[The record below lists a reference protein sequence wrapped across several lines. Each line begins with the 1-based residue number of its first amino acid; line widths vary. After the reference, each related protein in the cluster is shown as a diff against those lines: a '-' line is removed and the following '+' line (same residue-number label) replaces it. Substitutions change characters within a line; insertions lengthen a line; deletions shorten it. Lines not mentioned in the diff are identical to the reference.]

1 MPAPTQGQ
9 QQPAPNTPDEDCG
22 HLHYPHPANGSL
34 IPLAVQSL
42 RYGSEISES
51 QPWAN
56 LGMPASRVPT
66 LQAAWYWIL
75 SPVLVEG
82 SEDRRLT
89 PGSASLVFLRLV
101 VVAPFTSVMLPS
113 WTNGVPA
120 LISWN
125 HTQQAALDANSSKYD
140 LFYDRLPTALSHSSS
155 VEESLSTAATFS
167 ANIQL
172 GGQQVQSENPDS
184 PIVRHPTTFQARS
197 QPGGLSLRPRY
208 LCFLTGSEE
217 KPYRTISVS
226 DYVHEHGDQADTEFI
241 FVSYTR
247 MQFRVATDEE
257 INTYGYPDE
266 ETREANRKLAKSD
279 RETLARWGVDAA
291 KAAGKPAFWLDF
303 ECVRD
308 SDGVARSSSKSE
320 DVYRICDI
328 VRAAHSMIIAIGP
341 SAEDK
346 VSNLLRGDDS
356 GSSDAFNTEHSSQ
369 WLRQWGSRLWTLP
382 ELLLCP
388 NEYRIKLYVFG
399 DSREPKELAKRNFAE
414 RAWEDAESVKELV
427 NHYEASAILTSRQL
441 IEIAL
446 ECFARRKTDQFSAG
460 DVAYAIMGLFPDSQ
474 RPQIDQNDSGF
485 RAFARLALAIDDGNI
500 LARMMCLGP
509 LNASSP
515 WSDTSDYWGSRLR
528 DFRPAGHVVDVTS
541 SDALV
546 IQDVFATPITWDKIE
561 RSTSLKYLGEGF
573 RVPLIL
579 AFNIAWMCL
588 PIWLWVTWIIP
599 YSENSMFLFAIL
611 IYAAAAVLVV
621 CSILFPFTF
630 MFFGIPYSGTKE
642 KSRIIGIQGA
652 VDTATVERYIWG
664 FNHGRLK
671 ETVADDEQS
680 ESLGTFR
687 KEPAGQIFTIVDT
700 TTLTMTVVRCTA
712 PPVAIVVC
720 GQAGGT
726 DRALL
731 CSFDCK
737 TGSYHREKVLR
748 VDPLM
753 SSLMHRTRS
762 MHLCLTPLGPSLAPT
777 TASETDDENGGHGIG
792 IVSSINESAKLAS
805 KPWSLSFRF
814 LLIMVTATQI
824 FSPRSYFSSDL
835 YSGIAYFAGFVLAQ
849 IAAFVS
855 FRKGTLL
862 QIIAPALYS
871 SAWFKLTFRIR
882 DYRDVVLL
890 TENSQKILESSTVL
904 LRGAA
909 IGTTIT
915 GLVFYHW
922 AWFSKKKAIWQTLA
936 WAVLTSE
943 IFRVVSVFVRLWD
956 PWERIKVSHLLDVT
970 ISGMILALAT
980 IYSLYLSLPQDS
992 PWLDVT
998 GRMAVI
1004 SSSSISRYNTEET
1017 PKWLKTS
1024 VSRLRRHHLLQL
1036 TNRSMQGSS
1045 WPIVVL
1051 YSTLIT
1057 LIAFISGTMFL
1068 NVPQHA
1074 LYDIPELLPGS
1085 AVVVVAVLA
1094 NWLLP
1099 YHLPALLCKLRS
1111 PRFCFQK
1118 PGTNVSGR
1126 SGDAFVLRCWDFLH
1140 VSNHVPFLVIWIII
1154 LDEMDTLTQ
1163 AFGLLCLSITA
1174 WGAGGFLS
1182 TTPISL
1188 DKIKVLGIPVF
1199 ATIQTFLVVL
1209 AGTLAIARK
1218 RRDISAQRTR
1228 AVQSQYQDVDED
1240 LA

>member
-1 MPAPTQGQ
+1 MPPSAQRQ
-9 QQPAPNTPDEDCG
+9 QQPAPNTPDEDCDY
-22 HLHYPHPANGSL
+22 LHYPHPENGSL
-34 IPLAVQSL
+34 VPLAVQSL
-42 RYGSEISES
+42 RYGPEFPEN
-51 QPWAN
+51 QPWAS
-56 LGMPASRVPT
+56 LGMPPSRVPT

-75 SPVLVEG
+75 SPVLVDG
-82 SEDRRLT
+82 SEDRRIT
-89 PGSASLVFLRLV
+89 PGSASVVFLRLV
-101 VVAPFTSVMLPS
+101 AIAPFTGFMLPS

-125 HTQQAALDANSSKYD
+125 QTQQNALESENLKYE
-140 LFYDRLPTALSHSSS
+140 LFYDRLSTALSHSSS
-155 VEESLSTAATFS
+155 IEENLSTAATFS

-184 PIVRHPTTFQARS
+184 PIVRSHTTFQARS

-257 INTYGYPDE
+257 IDTYEYPDE
-266 ETREANRKLAKSD
+266 ETRDANRKLAKND

-291 KAAGKPAFWLDF
+291 LAAGKPAFWLDF

-328 VRAAHSMIIAIGP
+328 VRAAHSIIIAIGP

-346 VSNLLRGDDS
+346 VKTLLRRDDS
-356 GSSDAFNTEHSSQ
+356 RSDTFNTEHSSQ

-399 DSREPKELAKRNFAE
+399 ESKEPKELAKRNFAE

-427 NHYEASAILTSRQL
+427 NHYEASAILTPRQL

-500 LARMMCLGP
+500 LERMMCLGP
-509 LNASSP
+509 LHAVSP

-528 DFRPAGHVVDVTS
+528 DFRPACHIVDVTS

-546 IQDVFATPITWDKIE
+546 IQDVYATPIAWDKIE
-561 RSTSLKYLGEGF
+561 RSTSLKYSGEGF
-573 RVPLIL
+573 RIPLIV
-579 AFNIAWMCL
+579 AFNIAWLCL
-588 PIWLWVTWIIP
+588 PCWLWITYIIP
-599 YSENSMFLFAIL
+599 YGTNSMFLFAIL
-611 IYAAAAVLVV
+611 IYVTAAIVIL
-621 CSILFPFTF
+621 CSIVFPFTF
-630 MFFGIPYSGTKE
+630 MFFGMPYCSNKE
-642 KSRIIGIQGA
+642 KSRVIGIQGR
-652 VDTATVERYIWG
+652 VDTATIERYIWG

-671 ETVADDEQS
+671 EIVADEEQS
-680 ESLGTFR
+680 GNMGTLR

-762 MHLCLTPLGPSLAPT
+762 MHLCLTPLGPSLTPT
-777 TASETDDENGGHGIG
+777 TVSETDDDTSGHGTGVITR
-792 IVSSINESAKLAS
+792 IQESAKLTS
-805 KPWSLSFRF
+805 RPWSVN

-824 FSPRSYFSSDL
+824 FGPDKSFSSDS
-835 YSGIAYFAGFVLAQ
+835 YSCIAYFSGILLAQ
-849 IAAFVS
+849 IAAFVC
-855 FRKGTLL
+855 FRKGLLL
-862 QIIAPALYS
+862 QITAPALYS
-871 SAWFKLTFRIR
+871 S
-882 DYRDVVLL
+882 
-890 TENSQKILESSTVL
+890 EILYYFQIITYKHCKFPPWLMMPLWMTLQL

-909 IGTTIT
+909 IGIMIT
-915 GLVFYHW
+915 GLVFYHC
-922 AWFSKKKAIWQTLA
+922 AWFSKKKAIWRILA

-943 IFRVVSVFVRLWD
+943 IFRVVSLFVNLYDRAYLN
-956 PWERIKVSHLLDVT
+956 HLLDVG
-970 ISGMILALAT
+970 ISLMIITLAT
-980 IYSLYLSLPQDS
+980 VSSSHLSLPQDS
-992 PWLDVT
+992 PWLDVPE
-998 GRMAVI
+998 RMAIV
-1004 SSSSISRYNTEET
+1004 SSSSISRYYKGER

-1024 VSRLRRHHLLQL
+1024 
-1036 TNRSMQGSS
+1036 GSP
-1045 WPIVVL
+1045 WPLMVL
-1051 YSTLIT
+1051 YSTVIT
-1057 LIAFISGTMFL
+1057 MMAFISGTMFF
-1068 NVPQHA
+1068 NPPRHP
-1074 LYDIPELLPGS
+1074 LYAILELLPGS
-1085 AVVVVAVLA
+1085 AVVVVAILASWLSPYYLPGLIHLVMVLCSVA
-1094 NWLLP
+1094 GIFLSVRLHLLV
-1099 YHLPALLCKLRS
+1099 LPL
-1111 PRFCFQK
+1111 
-1118 PGTNVSGR
+1118 
-1126 SGDAFVLRCWDFLH
+1126 
-1140 VSNHVPFLVIWIII
+1140 IWVII
-1154 LDEMDTLTQ
+1154 LDEMETLTQ
-1163 AFGLLCLSITA
+1163 AFGLLCLSIAA
-1174 WGAGGFLS
+1174 WGAGRLIS
-1182 TTPISL
+1182 ATLIPLDRITTM
-1188 DKIKVLGIPVF
+1188 GIPVF
-1199 ATIQTFLVVL
+1199 ATLQAFLVVL
-1209 AGTLAIARK
+1209 AKTLAVTRE
-1218 RRDISAQRTR
+1218 RRAVSAQRART
-1228 AVQSQYQDVDED
+1228 VQSQYQDVDEE

>member
-1 MPAPTQGQ
+1 MP
-9 QQPAPNTPDEDCG
+9 
-22 HLHYPHPANGSL
+22 
-34 IPLAVQSL
+34 V
-42 RYGSEISES
+42 
-51 QPWAN
+51 
-56 LGMPASRVPT
+56 SRVPT

-82 SEDRRLT
+82 SEDRRFT
-89 PGSASLVFLRLV
+89 AGSVSLVLLRLV
-101 VVAPFTSVMLPS
+101 AVAPFTGFMLPS

-125 HTQQAALDANSSKYD
+125 ETRQNALEADSLKYE
-140 LFYDRLPTALSHSSS
+140 LFYDRLSTALSHSSS
-155 VEESLSTAATFS
+155 TEENLSTAATFS

-184 PIVRHPTTFQARS
+184 PIVQSHPTFQARS

-226 DYVHEHGDQADTEFI
+226 DYIHEHGDQADTEFI

-257 INTYGYPDE
+257 IDAYDYPDE
-266 ETREANRKLAKSD
+266 ETRDANRKLAKSD

-291 KAAGKPAFWLDF
+291 LAAGKPAFWLDF

-346 VSNLLRGDDS
+346 VKNELRSDDS
-356 GSSDAFNTEHSSQ
+356 GSSKIFNTEHSSQ

-399 DSREPKELAKRNFAE
+399 ESKEPKELAKRNFAE

-427 NHYEASAILTSRQL
+427 NHYEASAILTPRQL

-500 LARMMCLGP
+500 LTRMMCLGP
-509 LNASSP
+509 LHAGSP

-528 DFRPAGHVVDVTS
+528 DFRPACHVLDVTS

-546 IQDVFATPITWDKIE
+546 IQDVYATPISWDKIE
-561 RSTSLKYLGEGF
+561 RSTSLKYSGKRF
-573 RVPLIL
+573 RTPLL
-579 AFNIAWMCL
+579 VAFNIAWICL
-588 PIWLWVTWIIP
+588 PCWLWITHIIP
-599 YSENSMFLFAIL
+599 YGKNSMFLFAIL
-611 IYAAAAVLVV
+611 IYVSAAIVLL

-630 MFFGIPYSGTKE
+630 MFFGVPYCSNKE
-642 KSRIIGIQGA
+642 KSRVIGIQGA
-652 VDTATVERYIWG
+652 VDTGTVERYIWG

-671 ETVADDEQS
+671 EVVADDEQGGNLS
-680 ESLGTFR
+680 VIR
-687 KEPAGQIFTIVDT
+687 KEHAGQIFTIVDT

-712 PPVAIVVC
+712 PPVFIVVC

-731 CSFDCK
+731 CSFNCK

-753 SSLMHRTRS
+753 SGLMHRTRS
-762 MHLCLTPLGPSLAPT
+762 LHLCLTPLGPSLTPT
-777 TASETDDENGGHGIG
+777 TVLETDGDANGHGSGVIYR
-792 IVSSINESAKLAS
+792 ITETAKLAS
-805 KPWSLSFRF
+805 KPRTLN
-814 LLIMVTATQI
+814 LLIMVTALQI
-824 FSPRSYFSSDL
+824 FGPHTSFSTGSYSR
-835 YSGIAYFAGFVLAQ
+835 IAYFSGICLAQ
-849 IAAFVS
+849 LAAFVC
-855 FRKGTLL
+855 FRKGVLM
-862 QIIAPALYS
+862 QITAPALYS
-871 SAWFKLTFRIR
+871 SEMLYYFQYMTYYHWHFRTWLILPLWLMLH
-882 DYRDVVLL
+882 LL
-890 TENSQKILESSTVL
+890 H
-904 LRGAA
+904 GAA
-909 IGTTIT
+909 TGIAIS

-922 AWFSKKKAIWQTLA
+922 AWFSKKKAIWHILA
-936 WAVLTSE
+936 WAVLTNE
-943 IFRVVSVFVRLWD
+943 VFRVASLF
-956 PWERIKVSHLLDVT
+956 IKLYDRAYLNHLLDVT
-970 ISGMILALAT
+970 ISIMILALT
-980 IYSLYLSLPQDS
+980 TVYSSHLSLPQDS
-992 PWLDVT
+992 PRLDGPERLAT
-998 GRMAVI
+998 I
-1004 SSSSISRYNTEET
+1004 SSSAISKYINGAK

-1024 VSRLRRHHLLQL
+1024 
-1036 TNRSMQGSS
+1036 GSS
-1045 WPIVVL
+1045 VPLMVL
-1051 YSTLIT
+1051 YSTVIT
-1057 LIAFISGTMFL
+1057 TIAFISGTMSATAPHYPLYHFL
-1068 NVPQHA
+1068 
-1074 LYDIPELLPGS
+1074 ELLPGF
-1085 AVVVVAVLA
+1085 AVVVVSILA
-1094 NWLLP
+1094 SRILARYLPGLIYLAMAFCSFAGVFLPVRLHLLI
-1099 YHLPALLCKLRS
+1099 LPL
-1111 PRFCFQK
+1111 
-1118 PGTNVSGR
+1118 
-1126 SGDAFVLRCWDFLH
+1126 
-1140 VSNHVPFLVIWIII
+1140 IWIVI

-1163 AFGLLCLSITA
+1163 AFGLLCVSIAA
-1174 WGAGGFLS
+1174 WGAGRLIS
-1182 TTPISL
+1182 PTLISL
-1188 DKIKVLGIPVF
+1188 DKITTLGIPVF
-1199 ATIQTFLVVL
+1199 AAVQVCLVVL
-1209 AGTLAIARK
+1209 AGALTVTRE
-1218 RRDISAQRTR
+1218 RRAVSAQRART
-1228 AVQSQYQDVDED
+1228 VQSQYQDVDED